1 MENVILLT
9 VITVVYNAQ
18 ETIEE
23 TIQSVLSQ
31 KCDDF
36 EWIIVDGNSTDKTN
50 EIIKNYIYQANIK
63 VTYIS
68 ESDNGIYDAMNK
80 GIRMAS
86 GRYLT
91 FMNADDKYYDESSL
105 KYACDYLKK
114 NGGDIMYGDTCLI
127 NGDRQYIVKAKPLYQ
142 IKRNM
147 IFCSQSAFVKTELQ
161 RKHMFDTNFRICA
174 DYDFFLWAYLCKNEF
189 IYCQHIFSSFRL
201 GGVSSANILNAYE
214 EEVEI
219 KIKNK
224 IEKRGSI
231 NRKIKYRLFLLMN
244 KMFKNK

>member
-1 MENVILLT
+1 MDNVILLT

-68 ESDNGIYDAMNK
+68 EPDNGIYDAMNK

-91 FMNADDKYYDESSL
+91 FMNADDKYYNENSL

-114 NGGDIMYGDTCLI
+114 NACDIMYGDTCI
-127 NGDRQYIVKAKPLYQ
+127 IKNNISFIQKASPLNE

-147 IFCSQSAFVKTELQ
+147 VFCPQSTFIRTKIH
-161 RKHMFDTNFRICA
+161 KDHMFDTNFKICA
-174 DYDFFLWAYLCKNEF
+174 DYDFFLWAYITGLNFKYVGYTFSVFRYGGASNINIMKTYNEDVKVKVKNGIEKENSKLRKVKCAF
-189 IYCQHIFSSFRL
+189 F
-201 GGVSSANILNAYE
+201 
-214 EEVEI
+214 
-219 KIKNK
+219 KIKN
-224 IEKRGSI
+224 
-231 NRKIKYRLFLLMN
+231 NL
-244 KMFKNK
+244 